1 MKKIVLIGLYFI
13 TCLSCQS
20 QEKINLE
27 KVDFAE
33 SYKQILKNVK
43 FQTDAREIVTTLP
56 VAYTKNVSQYRFG
69 NISFANSKEN
79 SIKSSTVGLLINNTK
94 ERLTKGIKIEVEE
107 TSASNELLAYLKS
120 QYKTPKV
127 ISGVPEKNNEGKV
140 LGNAAYSWNLKDKT
154 IVLIQY
160 YEYTNNKP
168 NISSV
173 LYMVD
178 NKVIA
183 PEVQQTV
190 VSRIIKTYTP

>member
-1 MKKIVLIGLYFI
+1 MKKIVLIGLYII

-56 VAYTKNVSQYRFG
+56 IAYTKNVSQYRFG

-94 ERLTKGIKIEVEE
+94 ERLTKGIKIEVED
-107 TSASNELLAYLKS
+107 TSISNALLAYLKL
-120 QYKTPKV
+120 QNKALKV
-127 ISGVPEKNNEGKV
+127 LSRVPGKNNEGKV
-140 LGNAAYSWNLKDKT
+140 LGNAAYSWTLKDKT
-154 IVLIQY
+154 IVLVQY

-178 NKVIA
+178 NQVIA

-190 VSRIIKTYTP
+190 VSRIIKTFTP